1 MVDREKARMIGKILQ
16 VIRGLQTEPD
26 GWVNLAKLSVPLAV
40 AGVNY
45 KELGYAKLGAF
56 LNEFAESLDFM
67 SEVPEGGAAVR
78 FVRPKG
84 SAASADAARRLKS
97 VPDEGIEG
105 SLAFNGEKYP
115 GKDSWL
121 FRWASIPNAKLKQL
135 ADLALEE
142 KWYYGDGT
150 AQDRERL
157 PILRNYLAYT
167 FKRLCFENKIVFK
180 TNMAQNE
187 EYAAFNTGLVD
198 RKYESIYAL
207 FQQNTFASPYWY
219 LLDFVVAGEDK
230 GKILVRLF
238 NPLPERADY
247 FENKTQNMLYDTTTG
262 DLSCD
267 FIHIIVERT
276 ERLPKEFL
284 LENCPDDFLSVDG
297 VNLRDVYDRPMKD
310 PKRKA
315 YFIALGQKIK
325 GNSRILNRLKNRIED
340 AVDLALKRVEWNYK
354 TAIPMYFPAR
364 NTGSLLLPLSLVDED
379 VVDLALVVERQES
392 GAYQGQTILSLPMAY
407 MNSRL
412 VTRPDSDWLK
422 TDLIPMSDPEGDN
435 EE

>member
-1 MVDREKARMIGKILQ
+1 M
-16 VIRGLQTEPD
+16 
-26 GWVNLAKLSVPLAV
+26 
-40 AGVNY
+40 
-45 KELGYAKLGAF
+45 
-56 LNEFAESLDFM
+56 
-67 SEVPEGGAAVR
+67 
-78 FVRPKG
+78 
-84 SAASADAARRLKS
+84 
-97 VPDEGIEG
+97 
-105 SLAFNGEKYP
+105 
-115 GKDSWL
+115 
-121 FRWASIPNAKLKQL
+121 
-135 ADLALEE
+135 
-142 KWYYGDGT
+142 
-150 AQDRERL
+150 
-157 PILRNYLAYT
+157 
-167 FKRLCFENKIVFK
+167 
-180 TNMAQNE
+180 
-187 EYAAFNTGLVD
+187 
-198 RKYESIYAL
+198 
-207 FQQNTFASPYWY
+207 PY
-219 LLDFVVAGEDK
+219 
-230 GKILVRLF
+230 
-238 NPLPERADY
+238 
-247 FENKTQNMLYDTTTG
+247 Q
-262 DLSCD
+262 
-267 FIHIIVERT
+267 
-276 ERLPKEFL
+276 
-284 LENCPDDFLSVDG
+284 ENCPDDFLSVDG